1 MEEVGSI
8 PEARSLVEDVES
20 VLYFLV
26 YLFRGFLMISYV
38 TGKFIVE
45 WSHWIG
51 VTIWDGLCVASDA
64 IKLVAEAVIEFE
76 ESLIRGVALAR
87 YGVDKIFDCKFI
99 DDLFLVI

>member
-1 MEEVGSI
+1 MEEAI
-8 PEARSLVEDVES
+8 AAEPEARSLAEDVES

-26 YLFRGFLMISYV
+26 YLFRGFLMVSYV
-38 TGKFIVE
+38 IGKFIVE

-51 VTIWDGLCVASDA
+51 LTIWDGLCVASDA

-87 YGVDKIFDCKFI
+87 YGVDKIFDCKYS
-99 DDLFLVI
+99 